1 LAAIATTATVAAAGC
16 GNGAT
21 KTVTV
26 TTPVQATVTQQAADP
41 NRALLVLGYKCDTAL
56 DTGAF
61 VADLRVHNQG
71 DTGLRIWS
79 FARWDQEGG
88 EPVTSAK
95 TFQVLPGRSR
105 SVKYRVQALPGQI
118 AAHQSAGS
126 RCKVDSRV
134 VGTFESPG

>member
-1 LAAIATTATVAAAGC
+1 LAAIATAATVAAAGC
-16 GNGAT
+16 GNGET

-41 NRALLVLGYKCDTAL
+41 NSALLASYKCDAAP

-61 VADLRVHNQG
+61 VADLTVHNQG

-88 EPVTSAK
+88 EPLTSVK
-95 TFQVLPGRSR
+95 TFQLLPGRSR
-105 SVKYRVQALPGQI
+105 TVKYRVKAIPGQI
-118 AAHQSAGS
+118 AAHQAANSRCRVESQVVGKFGSAG
-126 RCKVDSRV
+126 
-134 VGTFESPG
+134 